1 MSKIPVPERGQ
12 PLDLAYI
19 YQIVEAVNSL
29 SDQISSRVGRYTSID
44 TATAGTQNIRTS
56 EARIVAG
63 YLTVV
68 NNSATSADGEGSF
81 SFNFDD
87 FEYAPIVT
95 ATPILLG
102 DEGTESGKDVTVVL
116 TKTTTNRVE
125 GIVKFNTIGIASVG
139 VNLSIIG
146 VPV

>member
-1 MSKIPVPERGQ
+1 MSKLPVPERGQ
-12 PLDLAYI
+12 PLDVAYI
-19 YQIVEAVNSL
+19 YQIVRAINE
-29 SDQISSRVGRYTSID
+29 ISENLISRVGRYTTVD
-44 TATAGTQNIRTS
+44 TNAGQQNIRTS
-56 EARIVAG
+56 DARIVAG
-63 YLTVV
+63 YINVV
-68 NNSATSADGEGSF
+68 NNSTTSADGEGSF
-81 SFNFDD
+81 SYNFDD
-87 FEYAPIVT
+87 FSYAPVVT

-116 TKTTTNRVE
+116 TKITTNRVE

>member
-19 YQIVEAVNSL
+19 YQIVEAINSL
-29 SDQISSRVGRYTSID
+29 SDQVSSRVGRYTSID
-44 TATAGTQNIRTS
+44 TTVGVQNIRTG

-63 YLTVV
+63 YVPVV
-68 NNSATSADGEGSF
+68 NNSATSTDGESSF
-81 SFNFDD
+81 SYTFDD
-87 FEYAPIVT
+87 FEYAPVVT

-116 TKTTTNRVE
+116 TRVTTNRID
-125 GIVKFNTIGIASVG
+125 GIVKFNTSGIASVG
-139 VNLSIIG
+139 VNLTIIG